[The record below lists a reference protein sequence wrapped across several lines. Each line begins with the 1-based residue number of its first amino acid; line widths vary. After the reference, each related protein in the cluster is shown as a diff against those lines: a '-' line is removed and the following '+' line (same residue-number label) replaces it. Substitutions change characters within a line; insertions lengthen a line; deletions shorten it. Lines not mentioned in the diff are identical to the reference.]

1 MEINYFWHLLKT
13 KKLTI
18 FSTWLIFIIIGSAVT
33 FLQPLKYEAKSR
45 LLIVQNV
52 AGIDPYTI
60 SKSNQ
65 YLSNLF
71 AQVVH
76 SNSFFD
82 LVTNSNNFDV
92 DKGYFQTTYKKQ
104 MEIWE
109 KTISANSLNDTGII
123 EISIYHPNPYQAKE
137 LALAANDVLI
147 NQGFNYQGGG
157 DNIKVK
163 IIDQP
168 LVSDYPVKPNII
180 FNLIAFSILGL
191 IVGASYLYFFPGHQF
206 TRSVKVNSAPLV
218 PSYAR
223 QNNPVRTANPA
234 TNNYSQPNYNNSP
247 KENLVS
253 NDSQPDNNNQIKGN
267 INNLLPRF

>member
-1 MEINYFWHLLKT
+1 MEINHFWHLLKT
-13 KKLTI
+13 RKSVIL
-18 FSTWLIFIIIGSAVT
+18 STWLIFIILGSLIT

-52 AGIDPYTI
+52 AGIDPYTV

-65 YLSNLF
+65 YLSSLF

-82 LVTNSNNFDV
+82 LVTNSSNFDI
-92 DKGYFQTTYKKQ
+92 DKSYFQSTYKKQ
-104 MEIWE
+104 MEVWE
-109 KTISANSLNDTGII
+109 KSIAASSLNDTGII

-180 FNLIAFSILGL
+180 FNLIAFSLLGL
-191 IVGASYLYFFPGHQF
+191 IAGASYLYFFPNQVIRIIK
-206 TRSVKVNSAPLV
+206 TAPLITKPNYQPQSPV
-218 PSYAR
+218 LKEESQTPEHHHYA
-223 QNNPVRTANPA
+223 N
-234 TNNYSQPNYNNSP
+234 TNNVTKPHP
-247 KENLVS
+247 AS
-253 NDSQPDNNNQIKGN
+253 NGIRVQADPIRGS
-267 INNLLPRF
+267 INNVLPKF